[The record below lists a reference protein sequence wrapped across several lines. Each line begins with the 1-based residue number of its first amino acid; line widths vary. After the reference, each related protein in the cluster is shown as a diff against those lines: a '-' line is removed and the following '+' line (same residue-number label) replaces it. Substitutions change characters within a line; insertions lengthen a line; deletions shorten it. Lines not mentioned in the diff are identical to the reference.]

1 MSAPRDQQRADV
13 IFAEAMDRPPAAR
26 VAYVETACGE
36 DETLQ
41 AEVRELLDHY
51 SSAEDALT
59 QTRTTHRIS
68 GRSDVEQVDL
78 RTDTGR
84 TVGTC
89 RLDGRLP
96 DDGIFERWAT
106 RRSGDG
112 PPAILSLARQRLSV
126 DESRR
131 VGLHAESLLR
141 LDHPGLPRVLEAGTV
156 DLGRGAEAFF
166 LIEQIDGTPLP
177 EGPSPSTT
185 DLRRRVESL
194 VSMCDAVQEL
204 HFHGLVH
211 GSVSAARCLIT
222 DDGAARLDDPG
233 LLAILARA
241 TPESS
246 AEKLFRD
253 LGGAP
258 ERPVL
263 ATQAIDG
270 RMDVYELGAMLAGWT
285 TNLDGPFVARLNGI
299 ARQATSH
306 DRQDRQ
312 RSAGAMGDDLRA
324 VLTPPSG
331 TDAIHD
337 EASAGISPLA
347 AAILIT
353 LAAAAAFAAGVVF
366 I

>member
-1 MSAPRDQQRADV
+1 
-13 IFAEAMDRPPAAR
+13 MDRPPAAR
-26 VAYVETACGE
+26 VAFVETACGE

-68 GRSDVEQVDL
+68 GRTDVEHVDL

-112 PPAILSLARQRLSV
+112 PPAVLSLARQRLSV

-166 LIEQIDGTPLP
+166 LVEHVEGTPLP
-177 EGPSPSTT
+177 EGPAPSTT

-194 VSMCDAVQEL
+194 AGICDAVQEL
-204 HFHGLVH
+204 HFNGLVH
-211 GSVSAARCLIT
+211 GRITPARCLTT
-222 DDGAARLDDPG
+222 DDGPPRLTDPG
-233 LLAILARA
+233 LLSTLAGA
-241 TPESS
+241 TPESA
-246 AEKLFRD
+246 AENAFRES
-253 LGGAP
+253 GSAP
-258 ERPVL
+258 ERPAL
-263 ATQAIDG
+263 ATQALDG
-270 RMDVYELGAMLAGWT
+270 RVDVYELGAMLKSWT
-285 TNLDGPFVARLNGI
+285 AQLDGPFVDRLNAI
-299 ARQATSH
+299 AEKATSH
-306 DRQDRQ
+306 DRQERH
-312 RSAGAMGDDLRA
+312 RSAAELGDDLWA
-324 VLTPPSG
+324 VLTPPAADDGAAEAGASG
-331 TDAIHD
+331 M
-337 EASAGISPLA
+337 SPLA
-347 AAILIT
+347 AAVLIT
-353 LAAAAAFAAGVVF
+353 LAAAAAFAAGVVLF
-366 I
+366 